1 MNYVQFTG
9 KVASVNAYTDESYK
23 VIDSCA
29 WTVTED
35 YYSVTLVYSVT
46 IANEERD
53 ETSWIKAR
61 FPKKQFNKF
70 FERHKPEDIK
80 FMGVE
85 GAIKT
90 AISRGSGYV
99 SNYIEVN
106 NITLCLT
113 K

>member
-1 MNYVQFTG
+1 MNYAQFTG

-23 VIDSCA
+23 VIDEHSCA
-29 WTVTED
+29 WTETED
-35 YYSVTLVYSVT
+35 YWAVTLV
-46 IANEERD
+46 NEEEN

-61 FPKKQFNKF
+61 FPKKLANDF

-106 NITLCLT
+106 KITVCLT

>member
-23 VIDSCA
+23 VIEEHSCA

-35 YYSVTLVYSVT
+35 YYSVTLV
-46 IANEERD
+46 NEEWN
-53 ETSWIKAR
+53 ETNWIKAR
-61 FPKKQFNKF
+61 FPKKQFNELFKTYNLV
-70 FERHKPEDIK
+70 DIK
-80 FMGVE
+80 SMGVE
-85 GAIKT
+85 GTIKT

-106 NITLCLT
+106 KITLCLT

>member
-23 VIDSCA
+23 VLDEHSCA

-35 YYSVTLVYSVT
+35 YYSVTLV
-46 IANEERD
+46 NEELN
-53 ETSWIKAR
+53 ETNWIKVR
-61 FPKKQFNKF
+61 FPKKQFNEF
-70 FERHKPEDIK
+70 FKNHKPETIK
-80 FMGVE
+80 LLRVE
-85 GAIKT
+85 GTIKT

-99 SNYIEVN
+99 SNYIEVDR
-106 NITLCLT
+106 ITLCLT

>member
-23 VIDSCA
+23 VIDDEHNCT

-35 YYSVTLVYSVT
+35 YYSVTLV
-46 IANEERD
+46 NEEWN
-53 ETSWIKAR
+53 ETNWIKAR
-61 FPKKQFNKF
+61 FPKKQWNEF
-70 FERHKPEDIK
+70 FKTHKPEDIK
-80 FMGVE
+80 LLGVE

-90 AISRGSGYV
+90 AIGRGSGYV

-106 NITLCLT
+106 KITVCLT

>member
-1 MNYVQFTG
+1 MNYIQFSG
-9 KVASVNAYTDESYK
+9 KVASVNAYTDGSYK
-23 VIDSCA
+23 VIDEHSCA

-35 YYSVTLVYSVT
+35 YYCVTLV
-46 IANEERD
+46 NEE
-53 ETSWIKAR
+53 ENEINWIKAR
-61 FPKKQFNKF
+61 FPKNRFNEF
-70 FERHKPEDIK
+70 FKTHKPEDIK
-80 FMGVE
+80 LLRVE

-106 NITLCLT
+106 KITVCLT

>member
-9 KVASVNAYTDESYK
+9 KVAGVNAYTDGSYK
-23 VIDSCA
+23 VIDEYSCA

-35 YYSVTLVYSVT
+35 YYSVTLV
-46 IANEERD
+46 NEEWN
-53 ETSWIKAR
+53 ELNWIEAR
-61 FPKKQFNKF
+61 FPKKQWGEF
-70 FERHKPEDIK
+70 FRNYMPEYIK
-80 FMGVE
+80 FLGVE

-90 AISRGSGYV
+90 EISRGSGYV

-106 NITLCLT
+106 RITVCLT

>member
-9 KVASVNAYTDESYK
+9 RVASVNAYTDESYK
-23 VIDSCA
+23 VIEEHSCA

-35 YYSVTLVYSVT
+35 YYSVTLV
-46 IANEERD
+46 NEEEN

-61 FPKKQFNKF
+61 FPKKQWNEF
-70 FERHKPEDIK
+70 FKTHKPEDIK
-80 FMGVE
+80 FLGVE

-90 AISRGSGYV
+90 AISRGSGFV
-99 SNYIEVN
+99 SNYIEVSK
-106 NITLCLT
+106 ITLCLT

>member
-9 KVASVNAYTDESYK
+9 QVANVNAYTDESYK
-23 VIDSCA
+23 VIDEHSCA

-35 YYSVTLVYSVT
+35 YYSVTLV
-46 IANEERD
+46 NEEWK
-53 ETSWIKAR
+53 ETNWIKAR
-61 FPKKQFNKF
+61 FPKKQFNELFKTYNLV
-70 FERHKPEDIK
+70 DIK

-99 SNYIEVN
+99 SNYIEVDR
-106 NITLCLT
+106 ITLCLT

>member
-23 VIDSCA
+23 VIDEHSCA

-35 YYSVTLVYSVT
+35 YYSVTLV
-46 IANEERD
+46 NEEWN
-53 ETSWIKAR
+53 ETNWIKAR
-61 FPKKQFNKF
+61 FLKKQWNEF
-70 FERHKPEDIK
+70 FKTHKPEDIK
-80 FMGVE
+80 LMGVE

-106 NITLCLT
+106 KITVCLT

>member
-9 KVASVNAYTDESYK
+9 KVASVNAYTDESYR
-23 VIDSCA
+23 VIDELSCA

-35 YYSVTLVYSVT
+35 YYSVTLV
-46 IANEERD
+46 NEEQG
-53 ETSWIKAR
+53 ETNWIKAR
-61 FPKKQFNKF
+61 FPKKQWNEF
-70 FERHKPEDIK
+70 FKTHKPETIK
-80 FMGVE
+80 LLGVE

-90 AISRGSGYV
+90 DISRGSGYV

-106 NITLCLT
+106 KITLWLT

>member
-9 KVASVNAYTDESYK
+9 RVASVNAYTDESYK
-23 VIDSCA
+23 VIDEHSCA

-35 YYSVTLVYSVT
+35 YYSVTLV
-46 IANEERD
+46 NEEGN

-61 FPKKQFNKF
+61 FPKKLANDF
-70 FERHKPEDIK
+70 FERHKPKDIK
-80 FMGVE
+80 FLGVE

-90 AISRGSGYV
+90 AISRGSGFV
-99 SNYIEVN
+99 SNYIEVSK
-106 NITLCLT
+106 ITLCLT

>member
-23 VIDSCA
+23 VIEEHSCA
-29 WTVTED
+29 WTVAED
-35 YYSVTLVYSVT
+35 YYNVTLV
-46 IANEERD
+46 NEEYN
-53 ETSWIKAR
+53 ETNWIKAR
-61 FPKKQFNKF
+61 FSKKTFNEF
-70 FERHKPEDIK
+70 FETYKPEDIK
-80 FMGVE
+80 FLGVE
-85 GAIKT
+85 GTIKT

-106 NITLCLT
+106 KITLCLT

>member
-9 KVASVNAYTDESYK
+9 KVASVTAYTDESYK
-23 VIDSCA
+23 VIEEHSCA

-35 YYSVTLVYSVT
+35 YYSVTLV
-46 IANEERD
+46 NEEWN
-53 ETSWIKAR
+53 ETNWIKAR
-61 FPKKQFNKF
+61 FPKKQWNEF
-70 FERHKPEDIK
+70 FKTHKPEDIK
-80 FMGVE
+80 LLGVE

-106 NITLCLT
+106 RITLCLT